1 MRYTLL
7 AEVSG
12 NEAQRR
18 WSALVMSRFAALG
31 RRLLVSLRTKL
42 LMLVLF
48 PILVGAPVAVGFVV
62 WWSQHY
68 DRDQLLRRVN
78 TDLVVAHDVF
88 ARLQH
93 DYLAQ
98 LQRLAVSHSFY
109 TAFEAG
115 DVKRVQDQ
123 LAAIK
128 GTTGFDF
135 LHVSDLQGRWTLTLG
150 ADDLGVS
157 RRSTLLEQAVNQ
169 GAATVGVEL

>member
-1 MRYTLL
+1 MTTR
-7 AEVSG
+7 S
-12 NEAQRR
+12 
-18 WSALVMSRFAALG
+18 FAAL
-31 RRLLVSLRTKL
+31 RQRLQVSLRTKL

-48 PILVGAPVAVGFVV
+48 PILVVAPVAVGFVV
-62 WWSQHY
+62 WWSEHY
-68 DRDQLLRRVN
+68 DRAQLLRRVN

-88 ARLQH
+88 ARLQR
-93 DYLAQ
+93 DYLSQ

-135 LHVSDLQGRWTLTLG
+135 LHVSDLQSRWTLTLAAEDVG
-150 ADDLGVS
+150 NS
-157 RRSTLLEQAVNQ
+157 RRSTLLEQAANQ
-169 GAATVGVEL
+169 GVAKVGVEVYAAHDLLQEGLSLHIRKIL